1 MSLRSASGSGAFVSA
16 ESSNVQPYPIKVQVK
31 VPWTERPAEVM
42 SRLADTF
49 KVAQGLVE
57 ATTALLAALLA
68 LAAAMGIKRSRAKRP
83 APGTGGA
90 SP

>member
-1 MSLRSASGSGAFVSA
+1 VARRDFAGA
-16 ESSNVQPYPIKVQVK
+16 ESSDVQSYPIEVQVK

-68 LAAAMGIKRSRAKRP
+68 LAAVLGVRRTKAKG
-83 APGTGGA
+83 AAASTGGA
-90 SP
+90 NP